1 MRSTAGAIDRQQRAG
16 GNRAVQQQLV
26 VASLWMFLVLAIA
39 VAALLV
45 VRRISGVFQLPLGGA
60 AIILLA
66 VVAELAVFSYRLVA
80 NRAGLTL
87 VQYSALSTQN
97 SVVYILP
104 SALVLAALLSLTIPG
119 TPLFGLL
126 LAWMIV
132 LAGETAQLHFYF
144 RPIWDRTL
152 PPPPPLAPPILTP
165 PPLPTATVSKITEI
179 EPLESERDEIEAD
192 EPEIPVGLIQQL
204 TRVREGDHESIHAL
218 VQAKIPA
225 NDRQAILHLAFCP
238 PLADKPELT
247 AHALDCD
254 DADVRITQAE
264 TFGTRL
270 EVRLPVVSGNGH
282 NVVVEILG
290 SVKATKSA
298 AAPPQPVAELPD

>member
-1 MRSTAGAIDRQQRAG
+1 MRSTAGAIEQRPHAG

-26 VASLWMFLVLAIA
+26 VASLWMVLALAIA

-45 VRRISGVFQLPLGGA
+45 VRRISGVFQQPLGSA
-60 AIILLA
+60 AIVLLA
-66 VVAELAVFSYRLVA
+66 VVAELAVLLYRQLA
-80 NRAGLTL
+80 IRAGLTL
-87 VQYSALSTQN
+87 VQYSTLSTQN

-119 TPLFGLL
+119 TTLFGLL
-126 LAWMIV
+126 LAWIIV
-132 LAGETAQLHFYF
+132 LAGETTQLHFHF
-144 RPIWDRTL
+144 RPIWDPAL
-152 PPPPPLAPPILTP
+152 PPPPPLAPPIPTP
-165 PPLPTATVSKITEI
+165 PPLPSATVSKLVEI
-179 EPLESERDEIEAD
+179 EPAESECPDLEGD
-192 EPEIPVGLIQQL
+192 EPEIPAGLIQQL
-204 TRVREGDHESIHAL
+204 TRVREDDHESIHAL
-218 VQAKIPA
+218 VQAKIHA

-270 EVRLPVVSGNGH
+270 EVRLPAVSGSEH
-282 NVVVEILG
+282 NLVVEILG